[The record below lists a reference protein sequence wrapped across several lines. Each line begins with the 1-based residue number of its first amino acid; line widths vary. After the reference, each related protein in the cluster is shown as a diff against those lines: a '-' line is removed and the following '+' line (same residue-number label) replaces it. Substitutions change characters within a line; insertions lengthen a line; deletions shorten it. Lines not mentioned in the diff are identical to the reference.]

1 MVSYDV
7 LAEAV
12 IRGDGSA
19 VETEVKRVLNESAD
33 PKEVLEKG
41 LTGGMEVVGERFR
54 VGDMFLPE
62 VIACATAMHQGLAI
76 ILPLLEKFAKKA
88 RGCMVIGTV
97 EGDIHD
103 LGKRIVGSLIEGNG
117 YKVIDLGVD
126 VKAEEFARAVEEYEP
141 DFLGLSAL
149 LTTTMLKMGE
159 AIDCL
164 KRKGLRNKV
173 KIIVG
178 GAVVTEQFAESIGA
192 DGYAPDAGSAVAL
205 VKKL

>member
-12 IRGDGSA
+12 IKGDGSA
-19 VETEVKRVLNESAD
+19 VETEVKRVLGENAD

-41 LTGGMEVVGERFR
+41 LTGGMEVVGERFGA
-54 VGDMFLPE
+54 GDMFLPE
-62 VIACATAMHQGLAI
+62 VIACAAAMHQGLAI
-76 ILPLLEKFAKKA
+76 ILPLLEKLVKKA

-103 LGKRIVGSLIEGNG
+103 IGKRIVGSLIEGNG

-126 VKAEEFARAVEEYEP
+126 VKAEDFAQAVEEYEP

-159 AIDCL
+159 VIDCL
-164 KRKGLRNKV
+164 KKKGLRNKV

-192 DGYAPDAGSAVAL
+192 DGFAPDAVSAVAS
-205 VKKL
+205 VKKF